1 MLTPIRNS
9 CLAAALFAVVALPAN
24 AADKKDDPSRL
35 AAEGLDKM
43 VRALESLMRSIPQ
56 YETPEITEDGDIIIR
71 RKKGTGPHRMPKPGT
86 DEPPRGKTI

>member
-1 MLTPIRNS
+1 MLTPFRNA
-9 CLAAALFAVVALPAN
+9 CLAATLSAIVAMPAH
-24 AADKKDDPSRL
+24 AADQKDDPSRL

-71 RKKGTGPHRMPKPGT
+71 RKKGTGPKRLPEPGA
-86 DEPPRGKTI
+86 DEPPSGKTI

>member
-9 CLAAALFAVVALPAN
+9 CLAAALFALVALPAS
-24 AADKKDDPSRL
+24 AADQKDDPSRL

-43 VRALESLMRSIPQ
+43 VRALESLIRSIPQ

-71 RKKGTGPHRMPKPGT
+71 RKKGTGPKQLPEPDA

>member
-9 CLAAALFAVVALPAN
+9 CLAAVLFAIVALPAH
-24 AADKKDDPSRL
+24 AADQKDDPSRL

-43 VRALESLMRSIPQ
+43 VRALESLIRSIPQ

-71 RKKGTGPHRMPKPGT
+71 RKKDTGPKRLPKPDA